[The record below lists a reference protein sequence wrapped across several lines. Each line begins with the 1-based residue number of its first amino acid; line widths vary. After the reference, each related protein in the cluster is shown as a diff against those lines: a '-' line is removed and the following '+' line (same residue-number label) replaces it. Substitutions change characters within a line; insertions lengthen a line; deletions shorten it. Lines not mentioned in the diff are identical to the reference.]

1 MFLGNAV
8 SSREAHRER
17 EEIDITVD
25 CVREYNDRFSR
36 VLDGVTDPP
45 VYPLRPDG
53 GSGRLQKCVSSLPVT
68 GREHVCLTPCPVVN
82 ECVINRVILKDVPVV
97 CLCMLL
103 YSCYSRALLSS
114 LK

>member
-1 MFLGNAV
+1 MFLDNAV

-68 GREHVCLTPCPVVN
+68 SREHVCLTPCPVVN
-82 ECVINRVILKDVPVV
+82 ECVINRVILKMYQLCV
-97 CLCMLL
+97 CA
-103 YSCYSRALLSS
+103 CYCIVAIREHYYRV
-114 LK
+114 